1 VDGLVR
7 VFDGNLELQLHG
19 VELGRR
25 QVGRLDRRK
34 VELEAEELVARGA
47 VRHEAVVDPHHDPG
61 TLKISPSKKSYSG
74 LTCF

>member
-1 VDGLVR
+1 MDDLVR
-7 VFDGNLELQLHG
+7 VFDGDLELQLHG

-47 VRHEAVVDPHHDPG
+47 APVIWDPHHDPG
-61 TLKISPSKKSYSG
+61 TSKISPSKWLYGG
-74 LTCF
+74 LTRF